1 MISRDEVLMGRDK
14 QYPLDSEL
22 ENNLGLLLTALNKLR
37 AIYGKPMYV
46 TSGYR
51 PGNFNAAAGGAK
63 KSAHMSCQAVDFK
76 DADKKLRDWCLNN
89 LKVLEECGLYLEDP
103 SYTPTWIH
111 LQIRPTKNRVFKPY

>member
-22 ENNLGLLLTALNKLR
+22 ENNLGLLLSALNKLR

-51 PGNFNAAAGGAK
+51 PGNFNQAAGGAK

-76 DADKKLRDWCLNN
+76 DADRKLKDWCLNN
-89 LKVLEECGLYLEDP
+89 LQALEQCGLYMEDP
-103 SYTPTWIH
+103 A
-111 LQIRPTKNRVFKPY
+111 